1 VPDQKPTDAATM
13 PRRQDKREQLIAG
26 ASELI
31 YRQGIA
37 RTTLADVAQ
46 AGDMQVGN
54 LYYYFKTKDAIVGA
68 VVQSHADQLAQ
79 AIDTL
84 ERRHRTPR
92 ARLKALVAALAERK
106 ITIALYGCVY
116 GTLSSELAKGTTRP
130 DPPGAELLRI
140 PLEWAQ
146 RQFQEMGLRDAR
158 DLAIELIAAYQGAA
172 LIANTFG
179 NPDVVARHARRLTTW
194 LDSLD
199 RL

>member
-1 VPDQKPTDAATM
+1 MPDQM
-13 PRRQDKREQLIAG
+13 PRRQDKREQLVDG

-31 YRQGIA
+31 YRRGIA

-46 AGDMQVGN
+46 AADMQVGN

-68 VVQSHADQLAQ
+68 VVRSHAHQLTQ
-79 AIDTL
+79 TIDTL

-92 ARLKALVAALAERK
+92 ARLKALVAALADRK
-106 ITIALYGCVY
+106 ITIARYGCVY
-116 GTLSSELAKGTTRP
+116 GTLSSELTKGTTRS

-146 RQFQEMGLRDAR
+146 RQFQEMGLRDAS

-172 LIANTFG
+172 LLANVFG
-179 NPDVVARHARRLTTW
+179 DPDLLARHARRLTAW
-194 LDSLD
+194 LDGL
-199 RL
+199 